1 MIIKQR
7 GTPLDAILLK
17 VIFPF
22 LFRSGL
28 RKQLPR
34 WQLWHREVRPKPA
47 ASQATN
53 LESRKPGQKAIRSQ
67 HATALARK
75 RAV

>member
-1 MIIKQR
+1 MFIKQR

-28 RKQLPR
+28 RKQLPG
-34 WQLWHREVRPKPA
+34 WQLWHRDLPAKPA
-47 ASQATN
+47 PSQAIN
-53 LESRKPGQKAIRSQ
+53 LECRKPGQKAIRSRLV
-67 HATALARK
+67 AALSQK
-75 RAV
+75 RAA

>member
-1 MIIKQR
+1 MTIKQR

-22 LFRSGL
+22 LYRSGL

-34 WQLWHREVRPKPA
+34 WQLWHREIRPKPA
-47 ASQATN
+47 PSQAIN
-53 LESRKPGQKAIRSQ
+53 LESRKPGQKAIRPKP
-67 HATALARK
+67 AAALPQK
-75 RAV
+75 RAA

>member
-1 MIIKQR
+1 MILKQH

-34 WQLWHREVRPKPA
+34 WQLWHREIRPKPA
-47 ASQATN
+47 ASQAIN
-53 LESRKPGQKAIRSQ
+53 LESRKPGQKAIRPRPTTTLSQ
-67 HATALARK
+67 K
-75 RAV
+75 RAA